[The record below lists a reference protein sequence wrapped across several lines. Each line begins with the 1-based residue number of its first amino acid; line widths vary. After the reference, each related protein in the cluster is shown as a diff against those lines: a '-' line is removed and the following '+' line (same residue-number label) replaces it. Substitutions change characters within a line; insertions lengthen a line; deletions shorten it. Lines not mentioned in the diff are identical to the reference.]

1 MKVYKK
7 KVINNRR
14 KHEIG
19 KRENLTYFPPS
30 YVSTSCAWKSNIKLH
45 KSEVGTLYT
54 FL

>member
-7 KVINNRR
+7 KMIKNRR
-14 KHEIG
+14 KYEKG

-30 YVSTSCAWKSNIKLH
+30 YVSTCCAWKSNIKLH
-45 KSEVGTLYT
+45 KFEVGTLHS